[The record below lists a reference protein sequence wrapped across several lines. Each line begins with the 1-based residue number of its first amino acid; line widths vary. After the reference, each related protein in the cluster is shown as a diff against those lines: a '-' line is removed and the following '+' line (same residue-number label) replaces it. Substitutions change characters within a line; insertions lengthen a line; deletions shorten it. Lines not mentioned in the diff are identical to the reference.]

1 MVRRAQQGGK
11 EKLAHAHCPS
21 QTPLVPDETRIL
33 ILGQSNTRG
42 VQLVDERETWP
53 NLLANALP
61 EVLGGPVSLT
71 VRPFFAH
78 APGALAYL
86 EREVVKHEPD
96 IAFLMLTTF
105 PFTSPV
111 IEPAVRRRFGDRV
124 GNLFSRSVNRFDGA
138 TRHRSPL
145 VQRLNR
151 ATRSV
156 MVRLLRARPVTTYPV
171 AMEGTVAAMEALSR
185 REELQVLAFHGF
197 VKLPAERRGRE
208 SKVAAESHRFLNEA
222 RREAERLHIAF
233 LNMQDLPETKA
244 DGLFFPDCVHVT
256 AQAHRLVAEYALAA
270 FQHGGFA
277 ATAARARD
285 SRSR

>member
-1 MVRRAQQGGK
+1 MVRSAWQGGK
-11 EKLAHAHCPS
+11 AKLACAECPS
-21 QTPLVPDETRIL
+21 HTPPVPDEIRIL

-61 EVLGGPVSLT
+61 EVLGGQVSLT

-78 APGALAYL
+78 APGAGPYL
-86 EREVVKHEPD
+86 ERELAKHEPD
-96 IAFLMLTTF
+96 IVFLMLTTF

-111 IEPAVRRRFGDRV
+111 IEPAVRRRFGDRA
-124 GNLFSRSVNRFDGA
+124 GNLFSRSVNRFDAA
-138 TRHRSPL
+138 TRHRGPL
-145 VQRLNR
+145 VQRFNR
-151 ATRSV
+151 GTRAV
-156 MVRLLRARPVTTYPV
+156 MVRLLRARPVTTYAV

-185 REELQVLAFHGF
+185 REDVQVLAFHGF
-197 VKLPAERRGRE
+197 VKLPAGPRGRE
-208 SKVAAESHRFLNEA
+208 SKVAAEARRFLHEA

-233 LNMQDLPETKA
+233 LNMQDLPETRA
-244 DGLFFPDCVHVT
+244 DGLFFPDGVHVT

-285 SRSR
+285 SAGR